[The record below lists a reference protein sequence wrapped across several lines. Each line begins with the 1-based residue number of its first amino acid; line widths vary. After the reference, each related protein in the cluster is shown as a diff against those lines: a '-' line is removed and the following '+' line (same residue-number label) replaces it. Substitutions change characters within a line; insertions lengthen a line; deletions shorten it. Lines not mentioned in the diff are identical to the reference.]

1 MRGNRLMRYLI
12 AYLLRPLVEYSLKVK
27 IVYFMIPPILIVV
40 LTLIFIIVD
49 YKKYKKN
56 KTLKKYKKL
65 HTRDFVILFIVG
77 GLVLIGM
84 IVTTVIG
91 QIMIVSQ

>member
-27 IVYFMIPPILIVV
+27 RVYFMIPFILIVV

-49 YKKYKKN
+49 YKKYKK
-56 KTLKKYKKL
+56 KTLKNYKKWR
-65 HTRDFVILFIVG
+65 TRDFVILFVVG
-77 GLVLIGM
+77 GLVLIYM
-84 IVTTVIG
+84 IVGTVIL